1 MASQHDEFEG
11 GTLFFS
17 DAAPEYGQAQS
28 AEQAGRGAG
37 TAPGAVPG
45 AEPGAERV
53 LSPLSPS
60 RGMAIIFSSGW
71 ENMHVVEPLAS
82 GTRIAVPAFFTT
94 QHPEGLDLTPDV
106 DALWGRFL
114 APESAEDVRQFMFS
128 WHELCAPGR

>member
-1 MASQHDEFEG
+1 MASQHDDFEG

-17 DAAPEYGQAQS
+17 DAAPEDGQAQS
-28 AEQAGRGAG
+28 AERS
-37 TAPGAVPG
+37 TAPGAAPSV
-45 AEPGAERV
+45 ERV

-94 QHPEGLDLTPDV
+94 QRPEGLDPTPDV

-114 APESAEDVRQFMFS
+114 APASAEDVRQFMFS